1 MGRRFLVGGNWKCN
15 GSKALVSELVKG
27 LNEGKLLGNAEVVV
41 CPPAVYLDPV
51 RAALRPEFHV
61 GAQNVWSEGKG
72 AFTGEISADMVKDL
86 GLNWTIIGHSERR
99 TIFRETDELIA
110 KKTAYAMSV
119 GLSVIGCLGETLAE
133 FEAGHTEQV
142 IYTQMKAYAGVVKDW
157 NKFVIA
163 YEPVWAIG
171 TGKSATP
178 ERAEEVHTFLR
189 KWLKANVS
197 EEASNH
203 CRILYG
209 GSVTAANSEALAKLP
224 NVDGFLVGG
233 ASLKAVDFIT
243 IVNTS
248 TAKAA
253 L

>member
-1 MGRRFLVGGNWKCN
+1 
-15 GSKALVSELVKG
+15 
-27 LNEGKLLGNAEVVV
+27 V
-41 CPPAVYLDPV
+41 CPPAVYLESV
-51 RAALRPEFHV
+51 RAVLRPEFHV
-61 GAQNVWSEGKG
+61 GAQNVWAEGKG
-72 AFTGEISADMVKDL
+72 AFTGEISSDMVKDL
-86 GLNWTIIGHSERR
+86 GLHWTIIGHSERR

-110 KKTAYAMSV
+110 KKTTYAMGV

-133 FEAGHTEQV
+133 FEAGQTEQV
-142 IYTQMKAYAGVVKDW
+142 IYTQLKAYAGVVKDW
-157 NKFVIA
+157 NKFVLA
-163 YEPVWAIG
+163 YEPGWAIG

-178 ERAEEVHTFLR
+178 ERAEEVHGFLR

-197 EEASNH
+197 EEAATH

-224 NVDGFLVGG
+224 NIDGFLVGG
-233 ASLKAVDFIT
+233 ASLKAADFIT